1 MDEREECR
9 ILTECWREKEKNRK
23 KKEREKYYQRN
34 GNVSEEVE
42 SLRTKGRWINVEPS
56 ERDKD
61 TDK

>member
-1 MDEREECR
+1 MPER
-9 ILTECWREKEKNRK
+9 KGKNTK
-23 KKEREKYYQRN
+23 KKEREKYYQRD

-42 SLRTKGRWINVEPS
+42 SLRAKRRWINVEPS

>member
-1 MDEREECR
+1 VQDTNAMLER
-9 ILTECWREKEKNRK
+9 KGKNTK
-23 KKEREKYYQRN
+23 KKEREKYYQRD

-42 SLRTKGRWINVEPS
+42 SLRAKRRWINVEPS